1 MTPTKLTADQRK
13 SMAIALGERT
23 GLDVAPDDIEIVG
36 KWLFH
41 NDPDYDMGEIFVYPL
56 PLPMSAECWEVV
68 PLWKSPFGTDDPAAL
83 QEIIT
88 KLES

>member
-1 MTPTKLTADQRK
+1 
-13 SMAIALGERT
+13 MAVALGERT
-23 GLDVAPDDIEIVG
+23 GMDVAPDDIEIVG

-56 PLPMSAECWEVV
+56 PLPMSSECWEVI
-68 PLWKSPFGTDDPAAL
+68 PLWDSPFGTDDPATL
-83 QEIIT
+83 QATIT